1 MKTIAIVAT
10 GGTIAGTGQAGKTV
24 AYHAGEMNVNEII
37 KSIPMLKDVADL
49 REYQFMN
56 IDSNEMNPSR
66 WIELANKM
74 NEIVLDEKID
84 GVVVTHGTDT
94 LDETAYFLTL
104 TLNTSKPVVVTGAMR
119 PATATSADGPYNLYQ
134 AVCLAASE
142 DAHHQGVMGL
152 FSNTIYSGRD
162 IQKVNNYK
170 VDAFDQKAFGCLGY
184 MQDQE
189 VYFFSRTFKLHTL
202 ASRFSKQHLI
212 DLPSVAIAY
221 FYAGA
226 SAQLLYDMARN
237 HHGIILTGSGSGNYS
252 QEWLAAINDLSKQGI
267 VFVRASRVNQGIVF
281 DDAVFDPQHYCISAN
296 TLSAQ
301 KASVH
306 AVADSDKPHALFR
319 KKYVRIKPHAQI
331 VAPKTG
337 HILDN
342 QGCHFA
348 VFDFLDKFTPR
359 GSIEVCPGV
368 PVVHKKQGVYEA
380 VFLCVFT

>member
-226 SAQLLYDMARN
+226 SAQLLYDTARN

-301 KASVH
+301 KARVLLML
-306 AVADSDKPHALFR
+306 ALSQTQDR
-319 KKYVRIKPHAQI
+319 
-331 VAPKTG
+331 
-337 HILDN
+337 
-342 QGCHFA
+342 
-348 VFDFLDKFTPR
+348 
-359 GSIEVCPGV
+359 EVIREIFNE
-368 PVVHKKQGVYEA
+368 Y
-380 VFLCVFT
+380 

>member
-189 VYFFSRTFKLHTL
+189 VYFFLTYIQVTYTG
-202 ASRFSKQHLI
+202 
-212 DLPSVAIAY
+212 IA
-221 FYAGA
+221 F
-226 SAQLLYDMARN
+226 
-237 HHGIILTGSGSGNYS
+237 
-252 QEWLAAINDLSKQGI
+252 
-267 VFVRASRVNQGIVF
+267 F
-281 DDAVFDPQHYCISAN
+281 
-296 TLSAQ
+296 
-301 KASVH
+301 
-306 AVADSDKPHALFR
+306 
-319 KKYVRIKPHAQI
+319 
-331 VAPKTG
+331 
-337 HILDN
+337 
-342 QGCHFA
+342 
-348 VFDFLDKFTPR
+348 
-359 GSIEVCPGV
+359 
-368 PVVHKKQGVYEA
+368 
-380 VFLCVFT
+380 